1 MGLLVWIWK
10 YVSWNNILPEAVAGQ
25 NYTDGK
31 NDRDDNGDHSQCL
44 RASLVDTWEQQDT
57 V

>member
-44 RASLVDTWEQQDT
+44 RASLVYTWEQQDT